1 MVISMKKLSILLL
14 WGFIFI
20 ISGIGTSSFCFAANF
35 KMVKNLSVSTQDS
48 YPDSVMSWGGTVDI
62 DGTLKGSLIL
72 FGGRLELDGIVE
84 EDVICVSSS
93 IRLGEK
99 SLIKG
104 DLFVIGGQLDR
115 HPQSTIN
122 REFFHFKF
130 DLKKIESAL
139 IPLFSDS
146 QSVTFFKVIKI
157 ILWLIITL
165 LVFALVPKKIDH
177 AREIFETNILKMG
190 ALGILSF
197 LTFIFLL
204 IAFFIMS
211 LIIIGI
217 PLLFLLVLLYFV
229 INIFGR
235 TVIFYF
241 IGIKSSELLKL
252 KNIPPAIFIVLGV
265 VVYSVLK
272 FIPFV
277 GPIILILMN
286 LVEVGISV
294 GYFFRKKLKLPM
306 AWGTD

>member
-1 MVISMKKLSILLL
+1 MAISMKKLPILLL

-20 ISGIGTSSFCFAANF
+20 ISSTGPGSFCFASNF

-48 YPDSVMSWGGTVDI
+48 YPDSVMSWGGTLDI
-62 DGTLKGSLIL
+62 DGTLNGSIIL
-72 FGGRLELDGIVE
+72 FGGRLELDGVVE

-93 IRLGEK
+93 IRMGEQA
-99 SLIKG
+99 LIKG
-104 DLFVIGGQLDR
+104 DLFVIGGKLDR
-115 HPQSTIN
+115 HPKSTIN
-122 REFFHFKF
+122 KEYFHFKF

-146 QSVTFFKVIKI
+146 KSVTFFKVIKI
-157 ILWLIITL
+157 ILWFIITL
-165 LVFALVPKKIDH
+165 LVFALVPQKINH
-177 AREIFETNILKMG
+177 AREIFETSILKMG

-197 LTFIFLL
+197 LTFVFLL

-217 PLLFLLVLLYFV
+217 PLLLLLVLLYFV
-229 INIFGR
+229 VNIFGR

-241 IGIKSSELLKL
+241 IGIKLSELLKL
-252 KNIPPAIFIVLGV
+252 KNVPPALFIVLGV
-265 VVYSVLK
+265 IVYAILK

-277 GPIILILMN
+277 GPLILILMN

-294 GYFFRKKLKLPM
+294 GFFFRKKLKLQV
-306 AWGTD
+306 

>member
-1 MVISMKKLSILLL
+1 MLISMKKFSIVLL

-20 ISGIGTSSFCFAANF
+20 ISGMGTSSFCLASNF
-35 KMVKNLSVSTQDS
+35 KMIKNLSIAMQDS
-48 YPDSVMSWGGTVDI
+48 YPDSVMSWGGTIDI
-62 DGTLKGSLIL
+62 DGTLNGSIIL

-93 IRLGEK
+93 IRMGEHAI
-99 SLIKG
+99 IKG
-104 DLFVIGGQLDR
+104 DLFVIGGKLDR
-115 HPQSTIN
+115 HPKSTIN
-122 REFFHFKF
+122 KEFFHFKF
-130 DLKKIESAL
+130 NLKKIESAL
-139 IPLFSDS
+139 IPLFSDYK
-146 QSVTFFKVIKI
+146 SVTFFKVAKI

-197 LTFIFLL
+197 LIFIFLL

-217 PLLFLLVLLYFV
+217 PLLFLLVLIYFV
-229 INIFGR
+229 ANIFGR

-241 IGIKSSELLKL
+241 IGIKSSELVKL
-252 KNIPPAIFIVLGV
+252 KNVPPALFIVLGV
-265 VVYSVLK
+265 VVYSILK

-286 LVEVGISV
+286 LVEVGVSV
-294 GYFFRKKLKLPM
+294 GFFFRKKLKLPM
-306 AWGTD
+306 AWGTN